1 MAMFFGDMGLL
12 VIAVA
17 GVIFFFIGFGLRER
31 NPGVVLMGIGFLAIL
46 FAVINKANEVFG

>member
-1 MAMFFGDMGLL
+1 MFFGNMGLL
-12 VIAVA
+12 GIAVL

-46 FAVINKANEVFG
+46 FAVINKANEVFS